1 MMDDEEESAT
11 IARWV
16 LPAARRRATYPHP
29 NTIARG
35 AEAAPPRRRYGDG
48 VLALGTA
55 QTRRTAAPPPI
66 PAPRPPRTRAR
77 ASTAPG
83 SQPAPV
89 AAPVAPVAA
98 AVAPVPAAVA
108 PVPAAALGSPA
119 EGDRAAWRWLA
130 VLTAIVAVLV
140 VGAVAYAIVG
150 LGLVAR

>member
-1 MMDDEEESAT
+1 MIDDEEESAT

-35 AEAAPPRRRYGDG
+35 PEAGPPRRRYGDG

-55 QTRRTAAPPPI
+55 QTRRAAQPPPI
-66 PAPRPPRTRAR
+66 PAPRPPRTLAR
-77 ASTAPG
+77 ASTAP
-83 SQPAPV
+83 ATE
-89 AAPVAPVAA
+89 
-98 AVAPVPAAVA
+98 PAAVVA
-108 PVPAAALGSPA
+108 PEPAPTPA
-119 EGDRAAWRWLA
+119 TPADGDRAAWRWLA

-150 LGLVAR
+150 LGLVVR